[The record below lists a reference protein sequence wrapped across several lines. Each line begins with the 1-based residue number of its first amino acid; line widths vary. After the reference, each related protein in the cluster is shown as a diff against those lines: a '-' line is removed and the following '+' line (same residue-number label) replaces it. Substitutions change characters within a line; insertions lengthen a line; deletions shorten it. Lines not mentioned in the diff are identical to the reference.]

1 MNGFPP
7 MRHQHTVVVI
17 PKLSTVQFA
26 EANFECR
33 KNLGRIFSSENG
45 SIRGLAV
52 TTTKRFVGK
61 YKPIATAGQYYS
73 NKLFMS
79 KAYQELTPAAR
90 NLLQCL
96 ISEIRWY
103 PKKSKGGKRRF
114 RNNAEVS
121 LTERHFIEYFGCAKS
136 TYLNARNQLIKNGLI
151 RQTHPGGSCRG
162 DMAKYLILCLPE
174 TDKKK
179 RRWREYP
186 QKDWEL
192 EIPRNKKNLVGEDTR
207 FKTKPTLKNRTHNGG
222 LHPDKSG
229 SKE

>member
-1 MNGFPP
+1 
-7 MRHQHTVVVI
+7 
-17 PKLSTVQFA
+17 
-26 EANFECR
+26 
-33 KNLGRIFSSENG
+33 
-45 SIRGLAV
+45 
-52 TTTKRFVGK
+52 VGK
-61 YKPIATAGQYYS
+61 YKPILTLGLYY
-73 NKLFMS
+73 NNELFMS
-79 KAYQELTPAAR
+79 KAYQELTPSAR

-96 ISEIRWY
+96 ISEVRWY

-114 RNNAEVS
+114 HNNGEVS
-121 LTERHFIEYFGCAKS
+121 LTERHFIEYFECAKS

-179 RRWREYP
+179 GRWREYP

-192 EIPRNKKNLVGEDTR
+192 EIPRIKKHLVGKDTR
-207 FKTKPTLKNRTHNGG
+207 FKTKPTLKNRTHKGG

-229 SKE
+229 SK